1 MPSRAPAGGSPRVEG
16 QLSGSLAEA
25 QEQAPD
31 PARAAMRDGSSTR
44 EAGSAPE
51 PARAVV
57 LDAGRAPR
65 RRPVKP
71 PHVPAAAW
79 ELRAA
84 RVGLPAVAWA
94 TVSPARQLPGPLPA
108 RRAAAAW
115 ELRAGRVGLPA
126 AARATVSPA
135 RQLPGPL
142 PARLAV
148 AAWEFRAG
156 RVGLPAAAQATVS
169 PGRQLPGL
177 VRAGLAASAPRALA
191 GPVPAAP
198 SLVAKPDE
206 QSRRER
212 PAWPGSLPSSA
223 TRHPAHR
230 PIARRQHEPA
240 SSIHSRGNGPLRK

>member
-84 RVGLPAVAWA
+84 RVGLPAVAW
-94 TVSPARQLPGPLPA
+94 
-108 RRAAAAW
+108 
-115 ELRAGRVGLPA
+115 
-126 AARATVSPA
+126 ATVSPA